1 MYSKQLFRGGI
12 LGFLIGIAIQYILA
26 IAISIY
32 LKLGYLLPYP
42 AALSEQFGGEM
53 NAIVIVT
60 AICGG
65 LGAIAGIITIWIKA
79 RR

>member
-1 MYSKQLFRGGI
+1 MHIKKLFRGGI
-12 LGFLIGIAIQYILA
+12 LGFLIGIAVQYILA

-32 LKLGYLLPYP
+32 FNLGYLLPYP
-42 AALSEQFGGEM
+42 ASLSEQFGGEM
-53 NAIVIVT
+53 NAVVIVT

-65 LGAIAGIITIWIKA
+65 LGAIAGIITVWIKA

>member
-1 MYSKQLFRGGI
+1 MHSKQLFRGGI

-42 AALSEQFGGEM
+42 ASLVERFGGEM
-53 NAIVIVT
+53 NTVVIVT

-65 LGAIAGIITIWIKA
+65 LGAIAGIIIVWIKA